1 MLCQISVFMGHYGVS
16 LHKCGIKTVAA
27 VAALAALSISCARVP
42 PPPYPLTFTLD
53 VRSPRLLETSEEV
66 AVPLAVVNSGER
78 AWDPARFHV
87 SYHWLWLVPRELARR
102 SRTVPYHDGIRT
114 DLGDAAVVPGARV
127 ALQGRILAP
136 AWPGLYWLQWDMVE
150 EGVGW
155 FAQVAPRQPRTLVV
169 VIPPP
174 AWIFAPLPLIF
185 ALAGLFALRR
195 RDAGLKPRA
204 TLQTADVLWCE
215 ATLAVKPLILANAAL
230 LEPTAVAYWLILAF
244 ALVVPM
250 LGELIFP
257 RRVRPWV
264 LLFIGIFC
272 SLLILADVVYYR
284 FFGDVLSAPAMLA
297 AHQTGHVW
305 GSVGSL
311 FTPGLLWLLIDW
323 PFAVWMVARMARRP
337 DPMPASRAAM
347 RTSAAALLALA
358 AGFVALSVPS
368 VLAATPLDQMLD
380 RKSTRL
386 NS

>member
-155 FAQVAPRQPRTLVV
+155 FAQVAPSQPRTLVV
-169 VIPPP
+169 VVPPP
-174 AWIFAPLPLIF
+174 AWMLAPWPLLIVVG
-185 ALAGLFALRR
+185 ALYVQRR
-195 RDAGLKPRA
+195 RPNAVVDV
-204 TLQTADVLWCE
+204 ADVAWCA
-215 ATLAVKPLILANAAL
+215 ATLAAKPL
-230 LEPTAVAYWLILAF
+230 
-244 ALVVPM
+244 
-250 LGELIFP
+250 
-257 RRVRPWV
+257 
-264 LLFIGIFC
+264 
-272 SLLILADVVYYR
+272 
-284 FFGDVLSAPAMLA
+284 
-297 AHQTGHVW
+297 
-305 GSVGSL
+305 
-311 FTPGLLWLLIDW
+311 
-323 PFAVWMVARMARRP
+323 
-337 DPMPASRAAM
+337 
-347 RTSAAALLALA
+347 
-358 AGFVALSVPS
+358 
-368 VLAATPLDQMLD
+368 
-380 RKSTRL
+380 
-386 NS
+386 